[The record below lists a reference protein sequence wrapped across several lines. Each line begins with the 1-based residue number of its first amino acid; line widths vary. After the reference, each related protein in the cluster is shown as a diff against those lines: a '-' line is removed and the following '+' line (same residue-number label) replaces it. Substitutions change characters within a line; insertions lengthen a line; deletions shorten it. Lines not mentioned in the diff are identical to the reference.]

1 MPSRDTEGGRRLPV
15 GYDILKFMNKKLISF
30 LVLGIVV
37 ISLIVYLFST
47 QSKDTTKVVEE
58 DATIDLPINV
68 LPLAERPFITL
79 APDSTGRSLNIS
91 VSGAPTTGDMEYE
104 MVYSAS
110 GKQEGALG
118 SIFLGSEKQ
127 PITKAILL
135 GSKSGGGKITYHE
148 GVTGGS
154 ITLTYA
160 STRLKESWN
169 YLHFN
174 PADPSFSTTDAKL
187 NVTLQKTA
195 LKKDAVI
202 ITMKNFGYLKTGLPD
217 NVKVIAGPYSYY
229 AQSPLKSSATIS
241 LKMPA
246 GEHVNPTMYEWNS
259 TTWKKLPAKLASDT
273 LTASS
278 TSNVFLIT
286 AD

>member
-1 MPSRDTEGGRRLPV
+1 
-15 GYDILKFMNKKLISF
+15 MNKKLIGF
-30 LVLGIVV
+30 LVLGLVV
-37 ISLIVYLFST
+37 IGLLVYIFSGK
-47 QSKDTTKVVEE
+47 SKDTTKVVEE
-58 DATIDLPINV
+58 ESTIDLPINV

-79 APDSTGRSLNIS
+79 APDSTGRSLDIS
-91 VSGAPTTGDMEYE
+91 VSGAPTSGDMEYE
-104 MVYSAS
+104 MVYNAS

-127 PITKAILL
+127 PITKSILL

-154 ITLTYA
+154 ITLTYND
-160 STRLKESWN
+160 TRLKESWN

-174 PADPSFSTTDAKL
+174 HEDPSISTTDAKL
-187 NVTLQKTA
+187 SVTFPKTA
-195 LKKDAVI
+195 LKKDSVI
-202 ITMKNFGYLKTGLPD
+202 ITMKNFGYLKTGLPE
-217 NVKVIAGPYSYY
+217 NAKVIAGPYSYY
-229 AQSPLKSSATIS
+229 AQTPIKTAVPVS

-246 GEHVNPTMYEWNS
+246 GEHVNPTMYEWTG
-259 TTWKKLPAKLASDT
+259 TTWKKLTAKLASDT

-278 TSNVFLIT
+278 TSNAFLVT